1 MSSQAVAPPSKRAFW
16 EVRSHRGGCVS
27 GTVCSSFLLVRHGA
41 GKGAASMKHPLM
53 RTRELLGFK
62 SLFKSPLSTRFIL
75 LLLSCET
82 PGW

>member
-1 MSSQAVAPPSKRAFW
+1 MSSQAVAPSSKRAFW
-16 EVRSHRGGCVS
+16 EVRSRRGGCFRNGLQLVS
-27 GTVCSSFLLVRHGA
+27 VVRHRA
-41 GKGAASMKHPLM
+41 GKGAASMKHPLR

-62 SLFKSPLSTRFIL
+62 SLFKSWLSTGFIL